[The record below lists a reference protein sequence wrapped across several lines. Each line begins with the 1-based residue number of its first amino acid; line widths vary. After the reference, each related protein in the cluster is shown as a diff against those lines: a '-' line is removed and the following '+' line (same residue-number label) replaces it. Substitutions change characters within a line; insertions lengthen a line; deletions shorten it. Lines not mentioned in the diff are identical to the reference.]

1 MDSSNVRHLRFARI
15 YANSTTNP
23 RFRNGVRRLCVVN
36 DFSQRSNLPKHTM
49 RQTPEESRSCV
60 CKTSGF
66 FGESRSSRHDYLAC
80 SQWKRQIDVKQA
92 LQMAS
97 AIQGRYLPNVR
108 MARLLFIDAYRRTI
122 EGFEAYQNKRIDVLL
137 CTTIIEDTPTVGNS
151 TMIIVEKADYSD
163 VMRLHRLRGHL
174 SNSHYPS
181 ECVYVLSDDA
191 NDDAISTVERCVMN
205 LMDSSWQ
212 NGCR

>member
-1 MDSSNVRHLRFARI
+1 MIFGSNIPYGFIKRSPSPDLLVFTPTPQPIHVLETVYADFALSTVSVNNRI
-15 YANSTTNP
+15 LPQTRCVKAEEREPVYEKLHSLVNQGRQGLIIWP
-23 RFRNGVRRLCVVN
+23 VVN
-36 DFSQRSNLPKHTM
+36 GKDS
-49 RQTPEESRSCV
+49 
-60 CKTSGF
+60 
-66 FGESRSSRHDYLAC
+66 
-80 SQWKRQIDVKQA
+80 IDVKQA

-108 MARLLFIDAYRRTI
+108 MAVYCSSMRTEERLKV
-122 EGFEAYQNKRIDVLL
+122 FEAYQNKRIDVLL

-151 TMIIVEKADYSD
+151 TMIIVEKAEVSD

-191 NDDAISTVERCVMN
+191 NDDAIGSGGTS
-205 LMDSSWQ
+205 L
-212 NGCR
+212 